1 MNNIDKIK
9 ELELIIEQTKK
20 KIDDLDRLYQKAFKP
35 KEFGHGTSYNDY
47 DTIKGGNKE
56 LHLEEYCEEREKLV
70 RLLEISE
77 TALLNR
83 KNEVDTDEYLALL
96 TNNTQK
102 IRFLRF
108 VKNHTQAE
116 TANKLNIS
124 QRTVQ
129 RIEKNLD

>member
-1 MNNIDKIK
+1 MSNIDKIK
-9 ELELIIEQTKK
+9 ELESIIQQTKK
-20 KIDDLDRLYQKAFKP
+20 KIDDLDKTYRKGFAP
-35 KEFGHGTSYNDY
+35 KGYGKGTSYNDY
-47 DTIKGGNKE
+47 DTIPGGNKE
-56 LHLEEYCEEREKLV
+56 LHIEEYSEEREKLV

-102 IRFLRF
+102 IKFLRCI
-108 VKNHTQAE
+108 KNYTQAE
-116 TANKLNIS
+116 TADKLNIS

-129 RIEKNLD
+129 RIEKNLG

>member
-9 ELELIIEQTKK
+9 ELELIIQQTKK
-20 KIDDLDRLYQKAFKP
+20 KIDDLDKTYRKGFAP
-35 KEFGHGTSYNDY
+35 KGYGKGTSYNDY

-56 LHLEEYCEEREKLV
+56 LHIEEYSEEREKLV

-96 TNNTQK
+96 TNNMQK

-116 TANKLNIS
+116 TADKLNIS

-129 RIEKNLD
+129 RIEKNLG